1 MKHHP
6 YTTIWPLMD
15 GIDFDKLRADIKVH
29 GQRLPI
35 LIYQNQILDGRNRE
49 RACEELGI
57 MPQYI
62 EASAK
67 SEDEAINLVV
77 SLNMHRRHLTA
88 AQRAVAAEKLA
99 TLRHGSNQFKKKIE
113 DSSRE
118 LSSISKSEI
127 NKTLERAA
135 AETGASYGSTKRIR
149 AIRTHGTETDI
160 ADVLSGKVAI
170 KTKCHAVQ
178 PKRIPKSNPP
188 KRPGPG
194 RPPKVDQRAPQPGG
208 GRVLR
213 LHNTPPMKTL
223 TREQVDPEFK
233 GTPMEWVDK
242 YGHVQTHTAEQ
253 YATMRFGDWV
263 CHARA
268 LAKRWR
274 ELPELRD
281 VDLNWLRNP
290 GQHDLKSLT
299 ESLEFLRPKIA
310 ELEALLA
317 RATAAM
323 AKKKQTAA

>member
-6 YTTIWPLMD
+6 YTAIWPL
-15 GIDFDKLRADIKVH
+15 IDSVDFEKLRADIQAH

-35 LIYQNQILDGRNRE
+35 LTYQNQVLDGRNRE

-57 MPQYI
+57 APQYDQ
-62 EASAK
+62 APVK
-67 SEDEAINLVV
+67 TDDEAINLIV
-77 SLNMHRRHLTA
+77 SLNMHRRHLTP
-88 AQRAVAAEKLA
+88 AQRAVAGERLA
-99 TLRHGSNQFKKKIE
+99 TLRHGRPGKNRPGDPF
-113 DSSRE
+113 
-118 LSSISKSEI
+118 I
-127 NKTLERAA
+127 NKSLAQAA
-135 AETGASYGSTKRIR
+135 AEVGASYGSVKRVR
-149 AIRTHGTETDI
+149 AIRTHGTDADI
-160 ADVLSGKVAI
+160 ADILSGKAAM
-170 KTKCHAVQ
+170 KAKCEAVQ
-178 PKRIPKSNPP
+178 PKRMSKTAPP
-188 KRPGPG
+188 TRTQRPS
-194 RPPKVDQRAPQPGG
+194 GG

-223 TREQVDPEFK
+223 TREQIDPEFK
-233 GTPMEWVDK
+233 GTPMDWVDK

-253 YATMRFGDWV
+253 YATMRFGDWM

-281 VDLNWLRNP
+281 VDHNWLRSP

-317 RATAAM
+317 CATAAM